1 MNSYRET
8 LPRERVYEEVSLERK
23 LVGRVLAEHVYSPK
37 GLLLI
42 KRENVLTDEL
52 IDKLMRFG
60 VEKVFLTMPKE

>member
-8 LPRERVYEEVSLERK
+8 LPRERVYEEVPLERK

-42 KRENVLTDEL
+42 KRENVLTEAM
-52 IDKLMRFG
+52 IEKLKRFG
-60 VEKVFLTMPKE
+60 VETVFLTKPKE